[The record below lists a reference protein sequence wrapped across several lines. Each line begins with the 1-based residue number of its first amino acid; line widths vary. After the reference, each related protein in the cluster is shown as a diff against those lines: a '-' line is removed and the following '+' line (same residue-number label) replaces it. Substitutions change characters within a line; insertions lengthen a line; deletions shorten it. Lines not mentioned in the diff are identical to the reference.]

1 MGQMQTVGKTATTI
15 AANDS
20 GETVVTYHATQVVKF
35 SGERIVLN
43 TGGWKTVTTK
53 ARMNQAANQ
62 FALGYT
68 VFQKNHAWFVS
79 FGGADL
85 PFDGESIT
93 LEIIAA

>member
-1 MGQMQTVGKTATTI
+1 MGQTHTLGKVATTV

-20 GETVVTYHATQVVKF
+20 GETVVTYHKTQVVKF
-35 SGERIVLN
+35 SGEKIVLN

-79 FGGADL
+79 FGGDDL

-93 LEIIAA
+93 LYRISA